1 MTSTAFGAMTRR
13 SQDPIVTTDEPHSY
27 RDPAAPPP
35 ERQAPE
41 RACGKPEGEPLGA
54 GAIVLTIAI
63 WLVSGHAF
71 LLLFAACGP
80 GLFYLLSGAPRAVE
94 VGRDAIVIHSWA
106 RRARRI
112 PTSEILSIQ
121 TDEDD
126 VFLVTSDRT
135 TTIAIAL
142 FPDHAFERF
151 LDAARATIAR
161 P

>member
-1 MTSTAFGAMTRR
+1 MTSAALGAMTTR
-13 SQDPIVTTDEPHSY
+13 SRDPTVTTDEPHSY

-35 ERQAPE
+35 ERFSLRLPA
-41 RACGKPEGEPLGA
+41 AALGSLALGA
-54 GAIVLTIAI
+54 GAIALTLAI
-63 WLVSGHAF
+63 WALTGHAF
-71 LLLFAACGP
+71 VLLFAACGP

-94 VGRDAIVIHSWA
+94 VSRDAIVIHSWA
-106 RRARRI
+106 RRPRRI

-121 TDEDD
+121 TDDDD

-142 FPDHAFERF
+142 FPHHELERF
-151 LDAARATIAR
+151 VAAARATIAR